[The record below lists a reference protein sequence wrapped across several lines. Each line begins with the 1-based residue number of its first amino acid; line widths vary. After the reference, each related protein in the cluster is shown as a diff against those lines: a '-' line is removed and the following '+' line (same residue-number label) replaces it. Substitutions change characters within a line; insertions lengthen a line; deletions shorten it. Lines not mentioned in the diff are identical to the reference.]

1 MLQTVGDNPERFAEK
16 TVALEGL
23 GDALYANNSFNEAIK
38 TFEQLADIQEGVV
51 KLRALRKAMFAAYYQ
66 GDFHKMEELTGKAE
80 ENATAD
86 RLESGRVL
94 HQKARVFGMQGK
106 PQDSLKLNKEALEVF
121 EEEYALS
128 DAAWSLF
135 VVGAQDAQA
144 GQRVEGISFALRSI
158 VLYDELRDFRSQ
170 MEAYFYLGLCF
181 NLRLLHNEAR
191 YAFMKITEIDD
202 RLKMADYI
210 QLIPAYTFW
219 AIDLQFTRDFEGAV
233 SKNLKALEYSE
244 RTSSNLYI
252 GLVYE
257 CLVMEYAFTG
267 DMARAEYYF
276 DKLMSLP
283 QDALSSGFSLT
294 LLGLAKAIHNAVK
307 NQFEESNRYFNEF
320 FEFAKVAPTY
330 PSMIFALKQSY
341 AWCLSRQG
349 RFEEAKA
356 QIEQAQQ
363 LRDSELEKFTHV
375 NVAASLMTL
384 TRPSVGQTFSLRL
397 DLVNVSRSPGLIVRV
412 ENLLVPELKIVDF
425 PADCTMRDGFVEFK
439 DNTIK
444 PFEVKTIKL
453 TVQATKPQVFNLN
466 PAVTYADESAQT
478 KTTGPRSFTITVQPI
493 PDKAKVAGKTTTGFN
508 QLDDLLL
515 GGIPDGYAIA
525 LTSPALEE
533 RLRLVERFVEAGV
546 KNGQVTFYLTDE
558 PRKAKTLAKEFPSNM
573 YLFVC
578 NPRANLMVE
587 DLPNV
592 FKLKGVDNLTDID
605 IALTKASR
613 QLDASWAEPKR
624 ACIEITSDVLLQ
636 HHAVTTRKW
645 LSGLIQDLKSK
656 GFTILA
662 VVDSQIHS
670 PEELEA
676 VLGVFDGEIR
686 LSEKMTTEG
695 AQHTMKIK
703 KLINQKYSD
712 KEIILN
718 KEALSD

>member
-1 MLQTVGDNPERFAEK
+1 V
-16 TVALEGL
+16 
-23 GDALYANNSFNEAIK
+23 
-38 TFEQLADIQEGVV
+38 
-51 KLRALRKAMFAAYYQ
+51 
-66 GDFHKMEELTGKAE
+66 
-80 ENATAD
+80 
-86 RLESGRVL
+86 
-94 HQKARVFGMQGK
+94 
-106 PQDSLKLNKEALEVF
+106 
-121 EEEYALS
+121 
-128 DAAWSLF
+128 
-135 VVGAQDAQA
+135 
-144 GQRVEGISFALRSI
+144 
-158 VLYDELRDFRSQ
+158 
-170 MEAYFYLGLCF
+170 
-181 NLRLLHNEAR
+181 
-191 YAFMKITEIDD
+191 KITEIDD

-210 QLIPAYTFW
+210 QLIPAYAFW
-219 AIDLQFTRDFEGAV
+219 AIDLQYTGDFEGAV

-276 DKLMSLP
+276 EKLMSLP
-283 QDALSSGFSLT
+283 QGVLSSAFNQA
-294 LLGLAKAIHNAVK
+294 LLGIMKATYYAGK
-307 NQFEESNRYFNEF
+307 NQFEESNRYFNDY
-320 FEFAKVAPTY
+320 FEFVKVAPTY
-330 PSMIFALKQSY
+330 PSMIFAHKQSY

-356 QIEQAQQ
+356 QVEQAQQ
-363 LRDSELEKFTHV
+363 LRDSELEKFGRV
-375 NVAASLMTL
+375 NVVASLMTL
-384 TRPSVGQTFSLRL
+384 TRPTVGKTFSLRL
-397 DLVNVSRSPGLIVRV
+397 DLVNVSRSTGLIVRV

-425 PADCTMRDGFVEFK
+425 PADCTMRDGYVEFK

-466 PAVTYADESAQT
+466 PAVTYADELAQT

-493 PDKAKVAGKTTTGFN
+493 AGEAKVAGKTTTGFN

-533 RLRLVERFVEAGV
+533 RLRIVERFVEAGV

-558 PRKAKTLAKEFPSNM
+558 PRKAKTLAKEFPKNM

-578 NPRANLMVE
+578 NPRANLIVE

-605 IALTKASR
+605 IALTKACR
-613 QLDASWAEPKR
+613 QLDASWAGPKR

-662 VVDSQIHS
+662 VVDSQIHP

-676 VLGVFDGEIR
+676 ILGVFDGEIR
-686 LSEKMTTEG
+686 LSEKMTPEG
-695 AQHTMKIK
+695 TKQTMKIR
-703 KLINQKYSD
+703 KLYNQKY
-712 KEIILN
+712 LN
-718 KEALSD
+718 NEVIVNKDWLAV